1 MVLWKKSIVFL
12 IVSVFILS
20 AAASDKASGNPAA
33 DQSGQSSEPV
43 LTDRSIRIG
52 EKTLTLEPNGTLV
65 CLNAQNEQI
74 FKATVTFWAVED
86 GKPKWDWQTRYLDR
100 KKSRFFRNGKKYFWE
115 LWYESPEVAAFQ
127 GITQQLEVL
136 PDGRIMFFAKL
147 DLPYKRAR
155 RVFQDISMGF
165 YLPDK
170 LWKGETA
177 EINGENFELNDEI
190 NQAKRAPVTFVFGRN
205 NPSRRFSLTLEGSD
219 KIISRLWLYYWQI
232 RQNFHVRTSVVKGR
246 LDRNTARFYLDLRNV
261 PPQSAKQDPR
271 GAAGS
276 PSVKKEK

>member
-1 MVLWKKSIVFL
+1 MDRWKKC
-12 IVSVFILS
+12 IVSLIGCGFILS
-20 AAASDKASGNPAA
+20 AAAA

-52 EKTLTLEPNGTLV
+52 EKTLALEPDGTLV
-65 CLNAQNEQI
+65 CTNAQNEQL
-74 FKATVTFWAVED
+74 FHAKVFFWAVED
-86 GKPKWDWQTRYLDR
+86 GQPKWGWQTRYLDR

-127 GITQQLEVL
+127 GIYQELEVL

-155 RVFQDISMGF
+155 REFQDISMGF

-177 EINGENFELNDEI
+177 EINGESIELNNETS
-190 NQAKRAPVTFVFGRN
+190 QTKRAPATFVFGRN
-205 NPSRRFSLTLEGSD
+205 DPSRRFSLTLEGSD
-219 KIISRLWLYYWQI
+219 KKTTSLWFHFWQI
-232 RQNFHVRTSVVKGR
+232 RQQFHVRIMPPKGRR
-246 LDRNTARFYLDLRNV
+246 LDRDTARFYLDFRNI
-261 PPQSAKQDPR
+261 PPQSGKQNPSG
-271 GAAGS
+271 GAES
-276 PSVKKEK
+276 RE